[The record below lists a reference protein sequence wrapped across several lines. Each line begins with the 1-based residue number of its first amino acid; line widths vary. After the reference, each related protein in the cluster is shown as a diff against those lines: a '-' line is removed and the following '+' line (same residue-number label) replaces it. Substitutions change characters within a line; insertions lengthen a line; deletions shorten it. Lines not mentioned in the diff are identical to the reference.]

1 MNIADILLGVVTIAS
16 GVVVTA
22 GVLLSKSNGKGLSV
36 AIGGVGMGMQGKG
49 KSSAET
55 VIDKAVMIGAA
66 ACGISTLALGIIA
79 AHL

>member
-22 GVLLSKSNGKGLSV
+22 GVLLSKSNGKGLSA

-66 ACGISTLALGIIA
+66 VCGISTLALGIIA

>member
-1 MNIADILLGVVTIAS
+1 MNIADVLLGVVTIAS

-22 GVLLSKSNGKGLSV
+22 GVLLSKSNGKGLSA

>member
-1 MNIADILLGVVTIAS
+1 MDIADILLGVVTIAS

-22 GVLLSKSNGKGLSV
+22 GVLLSKSNGKGLSA

>member
-22 GVLLSKSNGKGLSV
+22 GVLLSKSNGKGLSA

-66 ACGISTLALGIIA
+66 ACGVSTLALGIIA

>member
-22 GVLLSKSNGKGLSV
+22 GVLLSKSNGKGLSA

-49 KSSAET
+49 KSSVET

-79 AHL
+79 AHM

>member
-22 GVLLSKSNGKGLSV
+22 GVLLSKSNGKGLSA

-49 KSSAET
+49 KSSAEN

>member
-22 GVLLSKSNGKGLSV
+22 GVLLSKSNGKGLSA

-55 VIDKAVMIGAA
+55 VIDKVVMIGAA

>member
-16 GVVVTA
+16 GVIVTA
-22 GVLLSKSNGKGLSV
+22 GVLLSKSNGKGLSA

>member
-22 GVLLSKSNGKGLSV
+22 GVLLSKSNGKGLSA

-66 ACGISTLALGIIA
+66 ACGISTLTLGNIA

>member
-1 MNIADILLGVVTIAS
+1 MNIVDILLGVVTIAS

-22 GVLLSKSNGKGLSV
+22 GVLLSKSNGKGLSA

>member
-22 GVLLSKSNGKGLSV
+22 GVLLSKSNEKGLSA

>member
-22 GVLLSKSNGKGLSV
+22 GVLLSKSNGKGLSA

-79 AHL
+79 AHM

>member
-22 GVLLSKSNGKGLSV
+22 GVLLSKSNGKGLSA

>member
-22 GVLLSKSNGKGLSV
+22 GVLLSKSNGKGLSA
-36 AIGGVGMGMQGKG
+36 AIGGVGMDMQGKG

-66 ACGISTLALGIIA
+66 TCGISTLALGIIA

>member
-22 GVLLSKSNGKGLSV
+22 GVLLSKSNGKGLSA

-66 ACGISTLALGIIA
+66 ACGIGTLALGIIA
-79 AHL
+79 AHM

>member
-22 GVLLSKSNGKGLSV
+22 GVLLSKSNGKGLSA

-55 VIDKAVMIGAA
+55 VIDKAVMIGAT